1 VAQPQKRELAAAAL
15 EGAAMRVLELRAWL
29 RREGG
34 GPAGACALAAS
45 LAELKLTPQDTALV
59 VPKAF
64 VAHRAAEM
72 ADRAARLTHLAQLYT
87 PQAPVLDVCEADE
100 VLVDDDE
107 AEEPAAAAQQES
119 ADEAAEAGDGPAPH
133 ALSDDLAAVRIQAA
147 ARGLLARRRVA
158 AERAE
163 EDAFLGMTPAF
174 GDDAAAV
181 VALHATAADIA
192 QSRRAL
198 TLQYAQQ
205 FAASKAPTYDRLLL
219 AEGPA
224 LRESI
229 RAKLLAWVNAHRSP
243 ETGDYPDLPAEDSEV
258 SAILDAPPP
267 EPPAAKGAKARSA
280 AVKPAAAS
288 KKGPVVFA
296 PPRDTAAA
304 TALRAAAATY
314 ASAWTSPPA
323 DGAGDAWRRDLLEG
337 ALRPLLLA
345 HTRAQVAA
353 EVREVIATMRA
364 ANEAERAARPPT
376 AQKGGAKGK
385 PPPAAAK
392 KAAPVVAA
400 AAAPE
405 SSAKVKVPAAKDLTA
420 DVPLEQL
427 AVELVAEGILRLD
440 TTEGDSFSSIVAPRP
455 VLAAPVPADAV
466 APPAA
471 KAAPAKKGASQAAP
485 AAFPVACVA
494 DVIDSLIE
502 HAVLPLVL
510 PSPPTLPRG
519 VLLAGAAG
527 SECGSLALSLA
538 TAAGAAV
545 IDLTPTRT
553 DGKLAY
559 SGKAGGVMLAHKAFK
574 VARALAPS
582 VVLVNDAHLLFSTDK
597 RTAAGLPC
605 TEPLNRLRKDFMRE
619 AAALVPGDRVLVV
632 LSTTDPAACLG
643 KDPQGLGPMLSL
655 ALHVPL
661 PGYGDRLALLQHL
674 GAADPVAGQL
684 AQLSSGRTGGH
695 IVKCWQAA
703 ASGKPVATVAVQD
716 VVPHLAALGPP
727 DVDADAA
734 CADAVAEVTAA
745 IASAR
750 QAGAAAKK

>member
-1 VAQPQKRELAAAAL
+1 
-15 EGAAMRVLELRAWL
+15 MRVLELRAWL

-34 GPAGACALAAS
+34 GPAGASALAAS
-45 LAELKLTPQDTALV
+45 LAELKLTPQDTALL
-59 VPKAF
+59 VPAAF

-72 ADRAARLTHLAQLYT
+72 ADRAARLTALAGAYK
-87 PQAPVLDVCEADE
+87 PVAAPVLDVGEDDE

-107 AEEPAAAAQQES
+107 VEEQPAAAAQQDGN
-119 ADEAAEAGDGPAPH
+119 DEVPATGD
-133 ALSDDLAAVRIQAA
+133 ALSDDLAAVRIQSA

-181 VALHATAADIA
+181 VALHAAAADIA
-192 QSRRAL
+192 QARRAL
-198 TLQYAQQ
+198 TLQYAEQ

-224 LRESI
+224 MRESI
-229 RAKLLAWVNAHRSP
+229 RAKLLAWVNANRSP
-243 ETGDYPDLPAEDSEV
+243 ETGDYPDLPAEDAEV

-267 EPPAAKGAKARSA
+267 DPPAAKGAKAKPA
-280 AVKPAAAS
+280 AAAAKPAAAS

-296 PPRDTAAA
+296 PPKDTPAAMS
-304 TALRAAAATY
+304 LRAAAATY
-314 ASAWTSPPA
+314 TGAWTSLPDGPA
-323 DGAGDAWRRDLLEG
+323 APGGEAGDAWRTDLLEG
-337 ALRPLLLA
+337 ALRPLVVA

-376 AQKGGAKGK
+376 APKGGAKGGAK
-385 PPPAAAK
+385 AAPAAAK
-392 KAAPVVAA
+392 KAPPVAA
-400 AAAPE
+400 AAGGAAAVAPE
-405 SSAKVKVPAAKDLTA
+405 SVAKVKGPAAKDLTA

-427 AVELVAEGILRLD
+427 ASELLAEGILRLD
-440 TTEGDSFSSIVAPRP
+440 TAKHSFSDIVAPRP
-455 VLAAPVPADAV
+455 LLAAPVPADAV

-471 KAAPAKKGASQAAP
+471 KAAPAKKGATLASP
-485 AAFPVACVA
+485 AVLPVACVA

-519 VLLAGAAG
+519 VLLAGADG
-527 SECGSLALSLA
+527 SECGLLAVSVA

-582 VVLVNDAHLLFSTDK
+582 VVLVTDAHLLFSTDK
-597 RTAAGLPC
+597 RTAAGVPC
-605 TEPLNRLRKDFMRE
+605 SEPLNRLRKDFMRE

-643 KDPQGLGPMLSL
+643 KDAQGLGSMLSL

-661 PGYGDRLALLQHL
+661 PCYGDRLALLQKL
-674 GAADPVAGQL
+674 GAVDTVAGQL
-684 AQLSSGRTGGH
+684 AQLTDGRTGSH
-695 IVKCWQAA
+695 IAQCWQAA
-703 ASGKPVATVAVQD
+703 ASGKPSGAAVTVQD

-727 DVDADAA
+727 GADADAA

-745 IASAR
+745 IASAQ
-750 QAGAAAKK
+750 QAGVPAKK

>member
-1 VAQPQKRELAAAAL
+1 
-15 EGAAMRVLELRAWL
+15 MRMLELRAWL

-34 GPAGACALAAS
+34 GPAGAGALASA
-45 LAELKLTPQDTALV
+45 LAELKLTPQDAALV

-72 ADRAARLTHLAQLYT
+72 GDRASRLTQLAAAYT
-87 PQAPVLDVCEADE
+87 PAAPVLEVGDDD
-100 VLVDDDE
+100 VLVDDEDDE
-107 AEEPAAAAQQES
+107 VVEPAAGRHQDGDDTP
-119 ADEAAEAGDGPAPH
+119 ADEAPATGD
-133 ALSDDLAAVRIQAA
+133 ALTVDLAAVRIQSA

-158 AERAE
+158 AERAG
-163 EDAFLGMTPAF
+163 EDAFLGMRPAS
-174 GDDAAAV
+174 GDDATALA
-181 VALHATAADIA
+181 ALHAAAAGIE
-192 QSRRAL
+192 QTRRGL

-205 FAASKAPTYDRLLL
+205 YAASKAPTYDRLLL
-219 AEGPA
+219 VEGPA

-229 RAKLLAWVNAHRSP
+229 RAKLLGWVNSNRHA

-267 EPPAAKGAKARSA
+267 EPPAAKGAKAKQA
-280 AVKPAAAS
+280 AAKPAAAA
-288 KKGPVVFA
+288 KKGPPVFA
-296 PPRDTAAA
+296 PPKDTAAA
-304 TALRAAAATY
+304 VALRAAAATY
-314 ASAWTSPPA
+314 TGAWTAPP
-323 DGAGDAWRRDLLEG
+323 DGPAAPGGEVGDAWRTDLLEG
-337 ALRPLLLA
+337 ALRPLVVA
-345 HTRAQVAA
+345 HTRSQVAA
-353 EVREVIATMRA
+353 EVREVIVTMRA

-376 AQKGGAKGK
+376 APKGGAKGGK
-385 PPPAAAK
+385 QPPPK
-392 KAAPVVAA
+392 KAAPVAAAPAGAA

-405 SSAKVKVPAAKDLTA
+405 SAAKAKGPAPKDLTV

-427 AVELVAEGILRLD
+427 AAELLAEGILRLD
-440 TTEGDSFSSIVAPRP
+440 TARQSFSDIVAPRP
-455 VLAAPVPADAV
+455 LLAAPVPADAV

-471 KAAPAKKGASQAAP
+471 KAAPAKKGAAQAAP
-485 AAFPVACVA
+485 AVLPVACVA
-494 DVIDSLIE
+494 DVIDSLLE

-510 PSPPTLPRG
+510 PSSPTLPRG

-527 SECGSLALSLA
+527 SECGSLAVSVA

-574 VARALAPS
+574 VARALAPA
-582 VVLVNDAHLLFSTDK
+582 VVLVTDAHLLFSTDK
-597 RTAAGLPC
+597 RTAAGVPC

-632 LSTTDPAACLG
+632 LATHDPAACLG
-643 KDPQGLGPMLSL
+643 KDAQALGAMLSL

-661 PGYGDRLALLQHL
+661 PGYGDRLALLQRL

-684 AQLSSGRTGGH
+684 AQLTAGRTGGH
-695 IVKCWQAA
+695 IARCWAAA
-703 ASGKPVATVAVQD
+703 ASGKPGGGAVSVQD

-727 DVDADAA
+727 DEDADAA
-734 CADAVAEVTAA
+734 CADAVAEVAAA
-745 IASAR
+745 IAAAQ
-750 QAGAAAKK
+750 QAGGVPAKK

>member
-1 VAQPQKRELAAAAL
+1 
-15 EGAAMRVLELRAWL
+15 M
-29 RREGG
+29 
-34 GPAGACALAAS
+34 
-45 LAELKLTPQDTALV
+45 
-59 VPKAF
+59 
-64 VAHRAAEM
+64 
-72 ADRAARLTHLAQLYT
+72 
-87 PQAPVLDVCEADE
+87 
-100 VLVDDDE
+100 
-107 AEEPAAAAQQES
+107 
-119 ADEAAEAGDGPAPH
+119 
-133 ALSDDLAAVRIQAA
+133 RIQSA

-181 VALHATAADIA
+181 VALHAAAAGIA

-229 RAKLLAWVNAHRSP
+229 RAKLLAWVNANRSP
-243 ETGDYPDLPAEDSEV
+243 ETGDYPVLPAEDAEV

-267 EPPAAKGAKARSA
+267 EPPGAKGAKAKPA
-280 AVKPAAAS
+280 AAAAKPAAAS

-296 PPRDTAAA
+296 PPKGTAAA

-314 ASAWTSPPA
+314 MGAWTSPP
-323 DGAGDAWRRDLLEG
+323 DGAAAPGGEAGDAWRVDLLEG
-337 ALRPLLLA
+337 ALRPLLVA

-353 EVREVIATMRA
+353 EVRDVIATMRA

-376 AQKGGAKGK
+376 APKGGAKGGAK
-385 PPPAAAK
+385 AAPAAAK
-392 KAAPVVAA
+392 KPPPVAAAAA

-405 SSAKVKVPAAKDLTA
+405 SAAKVKGPAVKDLTA
-420 DVPLEQL
+420 DVSLELL
-427 AVELVAEGILRLD
+427 ASELLAEGILRLD
-440 TTEGDSFSSIVAPRP
+440 TASHSFSDIVAPRP
-455 VLAAPVPADAV
+455 VLAAPMPADAV

-471 KAAPAKKGASQAAP
+471 KAAPAKKGAAQAAP
-485 AAFPVACVA
+485 AVLPVACVA

-527 SECGSLALSLA
+527 SECGSLAMSVA

-553 DGKLAY
+553 NGKLAY

-582 VVLVNDAHLLFSTDK
+582 VVLVTDAHLLFSTDK
-597 RTAAGLPC
+597 RTAAGVPC
-605 TEPLNRLRKDFMRE
+605 SEPLNRLRKDFMRE

-632 LSTTDPAACLG
+632 LATTDPAACIG
-643 KDPQGLGPMLSL
+643 KDAQGLGAMLSL

-661 PGYGDRLALLQHL
+661 PGYGDRFALLQKL
-674 GAADPVAGQL
+674 GAADPVVGPL
-684 AQLSSGRTGGH
+684 AQLTNGRTSGH
-695 IVKCWQAA
+695 IAQCWQAA
-703 ASGKPVATVAVQD
+703 AAGKPGAALTVQD
-716 VVPHLAALGPP
+716 VVPYLAALGPP
-727 DVDADAA
+727 DADADAA
-734 CADAVAEVTAA
+734 CADALAEVTAA
-745 IASAR
+745 IASAQ
-750 QAGAAAKK
+750 QAGAPAKK